1 MKTLAAITAL
11 SALSF
16 VGMIDRAHARIRSFE
31 VVGRQF
37 SYETT
42 RPQQVAAARQLIAA
56 ANAADAAKAKA
67 EAELAANPLAK
78 LLGTQ
83 AQKEAVEAQAMLD
96 QAIAASKLDNG
107 LQQQQP
113 GRQGQVVERS
123 TATENQPSQSATAPV
138 EKRAASNKGRE
149 ADERATEA
157 ASSARA
163 SAASE
168 PQGRGRHQPPVKSVF
183 LDADSGIKTIFMAD
197 GSIHEEPIDEPKA
210 AADPKGGGAGIS
222 TGSISRSR

>member
-1 MKTLAAITAL
+1 MKTFVAIATL
-11 SALSF
+11 SALSL
-16 VGMIDRAHARIRSFE
+16 VGMIDFAQARARTFE
-31 VVGRQF
+31 VGGRQF

-56 ANAADAAKAKA
+56 ANAADAAMAKA

-83 AQKEAVEAQAMLD
+83 AQKEAVEAQAMLA

-107 LQQQQP
+107 PRQQQP
-113 GRQGQVVERS
+113 PRQAQVVERR
-123 TATENQPSQSATAPV
+123 TATENQPSQSATAPI

-163 SAASE
+163 STASE
-168 PQGRGRHQPPVKSVF
+168 PQGTGPHQPTVKSVF
-183 LDADSGIKTIFMAD
+183 LDAATGIKTIFMAD
-197 GSIHEEPIDEPKA
+197 GSIHEEPIDESKA
-210 AADPKGGGAGIS
+210 AAGSRGGGAGTS

>member
-1 MKTLAAITAL
+1 MKTFAAVTTL

-16 VGMIDRAHARIRSFE
+16 VGMIDFAHARARTFE
-31 VVGRQF
+31 VGGDQF

-67 EAELAANPLAK
+67 KAELSANPLAK

-83 AQKEAVEAQAMLD
+83 AQKQAVEAQAMLD
-96 QAIAASKLDNG
+96 QAIAAYKLNNG
-107 LQQQQP
+107 VQQQQSA
-113 GRQGQVVERS
+113 GQGQVVERR
-123 TATENQPSQSATAPV
+123 TATENQPSQSATAPI

-149 ADERATEA
+149 ADEGAIEA

-163 SAASE
+163 STASE
-168 PQGRGRHQPPVKSVF
+168 PQGTGRHQPTVKSVF
-183 LDADSGIKTIFMAD
+183 LDAATGIKTIFMVD
-197 GSIHEEPIDEPKA
+197 GSIHEEPIDESKA
-210 AADPKGGGAGIS
+210 AAASRSGGAGNS

>member
-16 VGMIDRAHARIRSFE
+16 VGTIDRAHARIRSFE

-83 AQKEAVEAQAMLD
+83 AQKEAVEAQAVLN
-96 QAIAASKLDNG
+96 QAIAAYKLDNG
-107 LQQQQP
+107 REQQQLA
-113 GRQGQVVERS
+113 RLAQGVERR
-123 TATENQPSQSATAPV
+123 TAVDSQPSQSTTAPV
-138 EKRAASNKGRE
+138 ERQAASTKDRKT
-149 ADERATEA
+149 DERAAEA
-157 ASSARA
+157 ASSART
-163 SAASE
+163 STASE
-168 PQGRGRHQPPVKSVF
+168 LRGLGARQPAVKSVF
-183 LDADSGIKTIFMAD
+183 LDAASGIKTIFMAD